1 MKVTDLIPNKHYI
14 AIDKDGRKFD
24 CVRDDTLCPPEGIVF
39 SCFPA
44 FTIDGELNDLIDFEE
59 YPNND

>member
-1 MKVTDLIPNKHYI
+1 MKETELIPGKHYI
-14 AIDKDGRKFD
+14 GIDKDGRKFD
-24 CVRDDTLCPPEGIVF
+24 CVKVDDYVPGGVIF
-39 SCFPA
+39 SCFPS